1 MGYASPEI
9 LPAPPRVE
17 GDDGEA
23 VEQRGLE
30 ETDPQRP
37 SCDDE
42 HDEQAGGARRRE
54 ERDEGERLPVVERD
68 LADDPAVAPD
78 GRDHR
83 KREDAQVASVV
94 SVGVGHAPMLADVL
108 SGAQQDGVC
117 VLLSSLVIRE
127 IDLTS
132 AVALSW
138 LVAIG

>member
-1 MGYASPEI
+1 M
-9 LPAPPRVE
+9 
-17 GDDGEA
+17 
-23 VEQRGLE
+23 
-30 ETDPQRP
+30 
-37 SCDDE
+37 
-42 HDEQAGGARRRE
+42 
-54 ERDEGERLPVVERD
+54 
-68 LADDPAVAPD
+68 
-78 GRDHR
+78 
-83 KREDAQVASVV
+83 V